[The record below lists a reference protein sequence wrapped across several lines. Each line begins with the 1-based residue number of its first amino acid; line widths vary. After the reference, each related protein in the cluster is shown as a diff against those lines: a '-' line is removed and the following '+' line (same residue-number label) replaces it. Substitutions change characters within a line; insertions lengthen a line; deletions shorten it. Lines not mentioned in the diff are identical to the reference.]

1 MNPEIQSCA
10 TPANAGRICP
20 AVIYHFAFWLLLGL
34 GVLAVAGCQTEQDAF
49 PDATRP
55 VGAEFY
61 STNMLHAGD
70 VVNVT
75 FQYATNYSTL
85 QRIALDGTLN
95 MNSVGPVTA
104 AGRTVIE
111 LQTDLARVYKALAKD
126 DVITVNLVPGST
138 AVVYVSGAVLK
149 PGPVE
154 INHPLT
160 VIEAVMASGGFDNSR
175 AKLSDVTVLR
185 LENGW
190 QQAYHVNL
198 KRVLEGNDQV
208 PFYLKPFDIIYVPE
222 KIFNY

>member
-1 MNPEIQSCA
+1 MNPEMKSRP
-10 TPANAGRICP
+10 TPATAGKMSL
-20 AVIYHFAFWLLLGL
+20 AFFCHCACWLMLAL
-34 GVLAVAGCQTEQDAF
+34 GVLALAGCQTEQDAF
-49 PDATRP
+49 PEATQP
-55 VGAEFY
+55 VGAGFY
-61 STNMLHAGD
+61 ATNILHAGD

-104 AGRTVIE
+104 AGRTVVE
-111 LQTDLARVYKALAKD
+111 LQTDLARAYQALAKD
-126 DVITVNLVPGST
+126 DVITVTLVLGST

-154 INHPLT
+154 MNHPLT

-185 LENGW
+185 VENGW

-208 PFYLKPFDIIYVPE
+208 PFYLKPFDIVYVPE